1 MTNSETVSAAPAP
14 KAPPRPP
21 KAPAAE
27 KGRPARRVGSFTL
40 GLCLIAVGVC
50 FLCYY
55 FVPGFAWLP
64 VVKVG
69 APLALVALG
78 AETIW
83 CASHQEKW
91 KYDFLAVFSCLVMM
105 AGAFCL
111 TLVPLFWQELGP
123 ERRAGL
129 DSLTDQYE
137 SELYD
142 ALDGRVRLHRLDVY
156 ADTDFGAEAPQT
168 LDDLG
173 RGDVDLAIRADPYGP
188 YDASHHGDENI
199 ARFAADCYAVTQAI
213 LQLGPIP
220 DHVSFSWQSPDGA
233 YGFDL
238 NLTSR
243 VQLDWTA
250 AQMADQTRV
259 WALEND

>member
-1 MTNSETVSAAPAP
+1 MTSSETVSAAPAP
-14 KAPPRPP
+14 KAQSRPP

-129 DSLTDQYE
+129 DSLADQYE

-156 ADTDFGAEAPQT
+156 ADTDFCA
-168 LDDLG
+168 
-173 RGDVDLAIRADPYGP
+173 
-188 YDASHHGDENI
+188 
-199 ARFAADCYAVTQAI
+199 
-213 LQLGPIP
+213 
-220 DHVSFSWQSPDGA
+220 
-233 YGFDL
+233 
-238 NLTSR
+238 
-243 VQLDWTA
+243 
-250 AQMADQTRV
+250 
-259 WALEND
+259 